1 MLLHF
6 KGRET
11 VFFGK
16 VHEIRESVFVKE
28 QNVPYNI
35 DFDKFDRIS
44 THFILMS
51 QGKAVAT
58 ARIRETEEGTKLER
72 FAVAKKYRGNQYG
85 KELMKGILEFH
96 KSNELLPLYL
106 HAQEDVI
113 GFYKKFGF
121 VEEGKIFHEANIPHR
136 FMKLEG

>member
-6 KGRET
+6 KGKET

-16 VHEIRESVFVKE
+16 VQEIRESVFVKE

-35 DFDKFDRIS
+35 DFDGFDRNS
-44 THFILMS
+44 THFILMT
-51 QGKAVAT
+51 QGQAVAT
-58 ARIRETEEGTKLER
+58 ARIRETEKGTKLER

-113 GFYKKFGF
+113 DFYKKFGF

-136 FMKLEG
+136 LMKFEH